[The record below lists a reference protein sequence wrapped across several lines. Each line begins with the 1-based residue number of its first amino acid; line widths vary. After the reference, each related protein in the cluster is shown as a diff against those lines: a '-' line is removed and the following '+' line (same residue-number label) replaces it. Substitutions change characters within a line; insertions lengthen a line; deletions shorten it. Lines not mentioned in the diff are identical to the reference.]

1 MLRWSCVHIL
11 AQGPCQGQYNIQE
24 AIIVEAVAL
33 TEVCWNEH
41 EEQRRRICKLILH
54 THRVHHCCLRVIPD
68 NVLDSNIFLE
78 NCSRPTSRVETSTAK
93 RQKNDIFDTSQDVA
107 ILQNTNNSYLSTTM
121 KRRVHRILAFTD
133 NSQLIMILETSQRL
147 EELVVAARAGRVNSI
162 HKNIFWFEH
171 VI

>member
-11 AQGPCQGQYNIQE
+11 AQGPCQGQYNIQD

-41 EEQRRRICKLILH
+41 EEQRRMICKLILH

-93 RQKNDIFDTSQDVA
+93 RQKMTFLTQVNMLPFYKTPT
-107 ILQNTNNSYLSTTM
+107 ILIYQQQLRGEFTESWLLQTILS
-121 KRRVHRILAFTD
+121 
-133 NSQLIMILETSQRL
+133 SSC
-147 EELVVAARAGRVNSI
+147 S
-162 HKNIFWFEH
+162 
-171 VI
+171 